1 MEDHLDTFCV
11 HLEENMSEKDL
22 LDFSLWCASLVYSFN
37 TLDECKKTIKYS
49 IDLKRHDPAALN
61 FHKDDLINLTRF
73 NDKCTDLLR
82 SCNELKD
89 KINEENKYIA
99 RCEESLNKSNGL
111 FTRAKELLYDKNQK
125 SLNGGMAVANTG
137 YAVCKYMQNALL
149 DGPSNIKEDII
160 HLTKLVVSQT
170 ASALKTNETEL
181 LYTYNLEKIDEI
193 NKTILEQRKK
203 LENAFNIVSKIE
215 NLTG

>member
-49 IDLKRHDPAALN
+49 IDLRKHDPAALN
-61 FHKDDLINLTRF
+61 FHKDDLINITRF
-73 NDKCTDLLR
+73 NDRCTDLLR

-99 RCEESLNKSNGL
+99 RCEEGLNKSNGL
-111 FTRAKELLYDKNQK
+111 FVRAKELLYDKNQK

-137 YAVCKYMQNALL
+137 YAMCKYMQNAILSV
-149 DGPSNIKEDII
+149 PINIKKDIVP
-160 HLTKLVVSQT
+160 LTKLVASQT
-170 ASALKTNETEL
+170 AFALQTNETEL
-181 LYTYNLEKIDEI
+181 LYIYNLEKINEI
-193 NKTILEQRKK
+193 NKTITEERIK
-203 LENAFNIVSKIE
+203 LESAFSIMSKIE
-215 NLTG
+215 NLIG